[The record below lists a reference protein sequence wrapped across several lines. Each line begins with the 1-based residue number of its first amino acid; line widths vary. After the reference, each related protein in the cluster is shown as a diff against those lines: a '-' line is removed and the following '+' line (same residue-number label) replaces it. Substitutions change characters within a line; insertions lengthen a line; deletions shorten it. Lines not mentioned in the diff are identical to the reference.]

1 MPLPPVRCSKRVSK
15 STLSMFLRTRCD
27 KELFLSLHDNR
38 TMGTVGLPVP
48 VKRPG
53 IGTLSIEGKKFEVE
67 RNDQLV
73 RLFPSIIHYNKP
85 GQEYDDVALEQTLL
99 ALTGTYAIIL
109 QGRFSV
115 STHKDQTL
123 RDIGLTAVEVA
134 NVPDIA
140 DFIPDV
146 LVVRAAVDGD
156 LAIQPDGMRRPVA
169 AQTETRLAIDI
180 FDIKHTSEAN
190 PSYCSEIAMYALM
203 LANWLHHHPVL
214 SGRYYVTTNA
224 FLWTRFRQD
233 DSELDRLEQAGG
245 ATIAQLLAALVADSE
260 DANLHFYL
268 ATVRRFFEDVVR
280 VIRVG
285 DAAPLAWQTLEW
297 HVCGTCANCDWLG
310 DKRHLGQTQRA
321 VVDANPQHYCMPAA
335 RMSGHLSL
343 VPGITRGARKILQGH
358 AVPDTQSLATTPVG
372 HPVLQQ
378 HTVLKREAR
387 NLPARSSAIMTGA
400 LGNDAAAVISS
411 LAGSANLMLYASINF
426 DSSSGLLT
434 GLALSGTATSFT
446 RGQAP
451 RRFPVVPFLV
461 DQKNLQAEWVALEG
475 FLSHIASCID
485 TTEAM
490 VADPTGQI
498 HFWEERQLKELCNA
512 MGRHLPRVLGLTTRK
527 ARALAWLFPP
537 EELLGTPAAVEA
549 ATVVTVEDII
559 RRLVFTP
566 TPHVITLFDTAEH
579 YHNGFVNSV
588 KDSYYREY
596 LSNGIPRERIYE
608 IWSNAPQ
615 VRRGTVT
622 LPRNTVI
629 AQYSDALEKQSKALE
644 SVCERL
650 RTDYRGQFRTR
661 SHPIPLTIP
670 QGTPG
675 VAFDGKL
682 WVWWDS
688 LEFNISQLE
697 SHIRMALEGERL
709 EATYEAI
716 ILRNGRQFSQGVYDF
731 DVSLGS
737 LEAKF
742 KEDSRLTIGKIGHPG
757 LSFKRVNDLILPGA
771 PAFQGNQS
779 ILMMPLWSILQAS
792 LLQFDRVNAIARVA
806 LVYDRDPAL
815 VPYLLANASIN
826 LLTDIFLLET
836 KKPGAFDWSRFSS
849 PILREIGNPAIA
861 TPDQNAANAMG
872 IPVRTRRAAAA
883 PITPAA
889 RVLWEPGQMER
900 QTVVPNATA
909 NAIAR
914 HVAVLDRLNPSQEA
928 AVVHAVERA
937 LTVIWGPPGTGK
949 TNTLAALLHGLA
961 WEAASGGRP
970 LKILVTGPTYK
981 AVEEIMHRAAELISA
996 DPGARCTMFLG
1007 YSWGRALGGAPSG
1020 LPAHVSYAPI
1030 TMDNRDPGYQRC
1042 LQELAVGAQ
1051 VVVVVGCQVR
1061 QCRRLPSD
1069 LQGSFVRQVFDVV
1082 IVDESSQVPVSQ
1094 SLSALC
1100 GLKDN
1105 ARLIIAGDHLQMP
1118 PIASIEPPAEAA
1130 YLVGSIQ
1137 TYLKE
1142 RQFATPVNQCV
1153 LETNY
1158 RSNEDIVAFARCIGY
1173 PASLNAGYPDTSLHF
1188 LCALPSNASYPT
1200 QLPWCA
1206 AFDDLLLSDHKV
1218 VSLLHEDELSSQGN
1232 HFEARMVAGIVW
1244 MLRKSVSVNL
1254 DGRIPVTH
1262 APPSPAEFWDK
1273 CIGVVT
1279 PHRAQRALVI
1289 LELERLFPGEKDYI
1303 DAAVDTVERFQGG
1316 ERHTIIVTFGV
1327 ADTDVIG
1334 GEEAFLMQ
1342 LERTNVAVSRAMA
1355 KSIVVMPK
1363 TLAEHIP
1370 EDKRALATAF
1380 ALKLYIEEFCN
1391 MRVDTTL
1398 SDAVETRRAQ
1408 VRYHS

>member
-1 MPLPPVRCSKRVSK
+1 MMDEKHVGRLLPEAR
-15 STLSMFLRTRCD
+15 
-27 KELFLSLHDNR
+27 ELLDGSLD
-38 TMGTVGLPVP
+38 
-48 VKRPG
+48 
-53 IGTLSIEGKKFEVE
+53 E
-67 RNDQLV
+67 R
-73 RLFPSIIHYNKP
+73 
-85 GQEYDDVALEQTLL
+85 
-99 ALTGTYAIIL
+99 
-109 QGRFSV
+109 
-115 STHKDQTL
+115 
-123 RDIGLTAVEVA
+123 
-134 NVPDIA
+134 IA
-140 DFIPDV
+140 YI
-146 LVVRAAVDGD
+146 
-156 LAIQPDGMRRPVA
+156 
-169 AQTETRLAIDI
+169 
-180 FDIKHTSEAN
+180 
-190 PSYCSEIAMYALM
+190 
-203 LANWLHHHPVL
+203 
-214 SGRYYVTTNA
+214 
-224 FLWTRFRQD
+224 RQD
-233 DSELDRLEQAGG
+233 RWLPYPEADRLLNKLESLYSMPPKTRPPSMLIVG
-245 ATIAQLLAALVADSE
+245 DSHCGKTS
-260 DANLHFYL
+260 L
-268 ATVRRFFEDVVR
+268 VRRFRDMHPPTDGVYE
-280 VIRVG
+280 
-285 DAAPLAWQTLEW
+285 AACPVFYLPSCPSEPDEGRLYEEI
-297 HVCGTCANCDWLG
+297 LKELMIPFRYS
-310 DKRHLGQTQRA
+310 DK
-321 VVDANPQHYCMPAA
+321 P
-335 RMSGHLSL
+335 S
-343 VPGITRGARKILQGH
+343 RKYDEVKYQFDQIGVKVLIL
-358 AVPDTQSLATTPVG
+358 D
-372 HPVLQQ
+372 
-378 HTVLKREAR
+378 E
-387 NLPARSSAIMTGA
+387 
-400 LGNDAAAVISS
+400 ISH
-411 LAGSANLMLYASINF
+411 
-426 DSSSGLLT
+426 
-434 GLALSGTATSFT
+434 ALSGSALKQRVFMNAIKNIHNSMKRPIVLVGTHDAKFVAGSDRQFES
-446 RGQAP
+446 
-451 RRFPVVPFLV
+451 RF
-461 DQKNLQAEWVALEG
+461 KLET
-475 FLSHIASCID
+475 L
-485 TTEAM
+485 
-490 VADPTGQI
+490 
-498 HFWEERQLKELCNA
+498 ERWKEDDN
-512 MGRHLPRVLGLTTRK
+512 
-527 ARALAWLFPP
+527 F
-537 EELLGTPAAVEA
+537 
-549 ATVVTVEDII
+549 

-608 IWSNAPQ
+608 IWCNAPQ

-661 SHPIPLTIP
+661 SHPIPLMIP
-670 QGTPG
+670 QGTTG

-682 WVWWDS
+682 WVWWDK
-688 LEFNISQLE
+688 LEFNTSQLE
-697 SHIRMALEGERL
+697 SHIRLALEGERL

-716 ILRNGRQFSQGVYDF
+716 ILKNGRYVSQGVYDF
-731 DVSLGS
+731 DVSRGS

-757 LSFKRVNDLILPGA
+757 LSLKRVNDLILPGA
-771 PAFQGNQS
+771 PAFQGNQDA
-779 ILMMPLWSILQAS
+779 LMMPLWSILQAS
-792 LLQFDRVNAIARVA
+792 LLQFDRVNAMARVA
-806 LVYDRDPAL
+806 LAYDRDPAL

-826 LLTDIFLLET
+826 LLTDVFLLET

-849 PILREIGNPAIA
+849 PILREISNPAIA
-861 TPDQNAANAMG
+861 TPDQNAADAMG
-872 IPVRTRRAAAA
+872 ISMRNRRGGTA

-889 RVLWEPGQMER
+889 RVLWEPGQMGR
-900 QTVVPNATA
+900 QTVVANATA
-909 NAIAR
+909 NAIAT

-949 TNTLAALLHGLA
+949 TNTLAAFLHGLA

-981 AVEEIMHRAAELISA
+981 AVEEIMHRAAALISA

-1020 LPAHVSYAPI
+1020 LSAHVSYAPI
-1030 TMDNRDPGYQRC
+1030 TLDNRDPDYQRH

-1051 VVVVVGCQVR
+1051 GVVIIGCQVR
-1061 QCRRLPSD
+1061 QCRRLPKE

-1082 IVDESSQVPVSQ
+1082 VVDESSQVPVSQ

-1158 RSNEDIVAFARCIGY
+1158 RSSEDIVAFARCIGY

-1206 AFDDLLLSDHKV
+1206 AFDDLLFPDHKV
-1218 VSLLHEDELSSQGN
+1218 VTLLHEDELSSQGN

-1244 MLRKSVSVNL
+1244 MLRKLVSVDL

-1289 LELERLFPGEKDYI
+1289 LELEQLFPGEKDYI

-1327 ADTDVIG
+1327 ADTDVIS
-1334 GEEAFLMQ
+1334 GEEVFLMQ

-1363 TLAEHIP
+1363 ALAEHIP

-1391 MRVDTTL
+1391 MKVDTTL

-1408 VRYHS
+1408 VRYHG

>member
-1 MPLPPVRCSKRVSK
+1 MPPVRCTKRVSK

-27 KELFLSLHDNR
+27 KELFLSLHDKT
-38 TMGTVGLPVP
+38 TMGAAGMPEP

-53 IGTLSIEGKKFEVE
+53 IGTLSVEGREFEVE
-67 RNDQLV
+67 RNDQLA
-73 RLFPSIIHYNKP
+73 RLFPGIICHNR
-85 GQEYDDVALEQTLL
+85 GRQRYDDVALEPTLL
-99 ALTGTYAIIL
+99 TLTAAPAIIL

-115 STHKDQTL
+115 SALKDQTL
-123 RDIGLTAVEVA
+123 GNIGLTAAEVA
-134 NVPDIA
+134 DVPDIA
-140 DFIPDV
+140 DFIPDM
-146 LVVRAAVDGD
+146 LVVRAPLDGD
-156 LAIQPDGMRRPVA
+156 LAIQPDGLRRAVT
-169 AQTETRLAIDI
+169 AQAETRLAIDI

-190 PSYCSEIAMYALM
+190 PSYCAEIAMYALM

-214 SGRYYVTTNA
+214 MDRYYVTTNA
-224 FLWTRFRQD
+224 FLWTRFRQG

-245 ATIAQLLAALVADSE
+245 ATMTQLLAALVADSE

-280 VIRVG
+280 VIRIG
-285 DAAPLAWQTLEW
+285 DAAPLAWQNLEW
-297 HVCGTCANCDWLG
+297 HVCGSCSNCDWLG
-310 DKRHLGQTQRA
+310 DKRHLGQSQRA

-343 VPGITRGARKILQGH
+343 VPGITRGARKILQRH
-358 AVPDTQSLATTPVG
+358 AVPDTQSLATAPVG
-372 HPVLQQ
+372 HPALQL

-387 NLPARSSAIMTGA
+387 SLPARSSAIMTGTI
-400 LGNDAAAVISS
+400 GNDTAAVISS
-411 LAGSANLMLYASINF
+411 LAGSANLVLYASINF

-451 RRFPVVPFLV
+451 RRFPAVPFLV
-461 DQKNLQAEWVALEG
+461 DQKTLQAEWVALEG

-490 VADPTGQI
+490 VANPTGQI
-498 HFWEERQLKELCNA
+498 HFWEERQFKELCNA
-512 MGRHLPRVLGLTTRK
+512 MGRHLPRVLALTTRR

-537 EELLGTPAAVEA
+537 EELIGAPAALEA
-549 ATVVTVEDII
+549 ATVVTVEDIV

-579 YHNGFVNSV
+579 YNNGFVSAV
-588 KDSYYREY
+588 RDSYYREY

-615 VRRGTVT
+615 VRRGTVQ

-629 AQYSDALEKQSKALE
+629 AQYSDALEKQSKSLE
-644 SVCERL
+644 SVCERI
-650 RTDYRGQFRTR
+650 RTDYRGQFRAR
-661 SHPIPLTIP
+661 SHRIPLSIP
-670 QGTPG
+670 QGTTG

-688 LEFNISQLE
+688 LEFCTSQLE
-697 SHIRMALEGERL
+697 SHIRLALEGERL

-716 ILRNGRQFSQGVYDF
+716 ILRNGRQVSQGVYDF
-731 DVSLGS
+731 DVSRGS

-742 KEDSRLTIGKIGHPG
+742 KEDSMLTLGKIGHPG
-757 LSFKRVNDLILPGA
+757 LSLERVNDLIRPGS
-771 PAFQGNQS
+771 PPYQGSQNV
-779 ILMMPLWSILQAS
+779 LMMPLWSILRAS
-792 LLQFDRVNAIARVA
+792 LLQFDRVNAMARVE
-806 LVYDRDPAL
+806 LTYDREPAL
-815 VPYLLANASIN
+815 VPYLLSNASMD
-826 LLTDIFLLET
+826 LLTDVFLLET
-836 KKPGAFDWSRFSS
+836 KKPGAFDWSRYSS
-849 PILREIGNPAIA
+849 PILREISNPAIA

-872 IPVRTRRAAAA
+872 IPIRTRRGGTA
-883 PITPAA
+883 PVTPAA
-889 RVLWEPGQMER
+889 RVLWEPGQLEQ

-909 NAIAR
+909 NAIAA
-914 HVAVLDRLNPSQEA
+914 HVVGLDRLNMSQEA

-961 WEAASGGRP
+961 WEAATGGRP

-981 AVEEIMHRAAELISA
+981 AVEEIMHRAAEFISA
-996 DPGARCTMFLG
+996 DPGARCAMFLG
-1007 YSWGRALGGAPSG
+1007 YSWGRALGGAPAG
-1020 LPAHVSYAPI
+1020 LSAHVSYAPI
-1030 TMDNRDPGYQRC
+1030 TLDNRDPRYQSC
-1042 LQELAVGAQ
+1042 LQELAAGAPG
-1051 VVVVVGCQVR
+1051 VVIIGCQVR
-1061 QCRRLPSD
+1061 QCRRFPND
-1069 LQGSFVRQVFDVV
+1069 LLGSFVRPVFDVV

-1118 PIASIEPPAEAA
+1118 PIASIEPPTDAA

-1137 TYLKE
+1137 TYLNE
-1142 RQFATPVNQCV
+1142 RQFATPVARCV

-1158 RSNEDIVAFARCIGY
+1158 RSNEDIVAFARSIGY
-1173 PASLNAGYPDTSLHF
+1173 PSTLNAGYPDTALRF
-1188 LCALPSNASYPT
+1188 LNPLPNNAAYPAH
-1200 QLPWCA
+1200 LPWCA
-1206 AFDDLLLSDHKV
+1206 AFNDLMSPDHKAV
-1218 VSLLHEDELSSQGN
+1218 TLLHEDEVSSQGN
-1232 HFEARMVAGIVW
+1232 HFEARVVAGIVW
-1244 MLRKSVSVNL
+1244 MLRNSVGVEL
-1254 DGRIPVTH
+1254 DGHGAVTTNV
-1262 APPSPAEFWDK
+1262 PPPPHRFWGE
-1273 CIGVVT
+1273 CVGVVT

-1289 LELERLFPGEKDYI
+1289 RELGSLFPGEKDLI
-1303 DAAVDTVERFQGG
+1303 DSAVDTVERFQGG

-1355 KSIVVMPK
+1355 KCIVVMPK
-1363 TLAEHIP
+1363 TLAAHIP

-1398 SDAVETRRAQ
+1398 SDTAETRRAQ
-1408 VRYHS
+1408 VRFHR